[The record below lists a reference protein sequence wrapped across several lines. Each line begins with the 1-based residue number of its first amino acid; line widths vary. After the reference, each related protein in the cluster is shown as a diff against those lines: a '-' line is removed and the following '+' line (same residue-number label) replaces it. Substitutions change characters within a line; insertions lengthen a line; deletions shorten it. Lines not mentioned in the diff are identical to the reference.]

1 MGYQDFMYVAI
12 SIAVLLLGIFG
23 SIALFYLII
32 ILRDTSKVTEQVR
45 ETADK
50 LNEYLLSPLRI
61 VSALVE
67 KFRPYFDS
75 FVEKR
80 EEMVVKKKKGKK

>member
-1 MGYQDFMYVAI
+1 MYVAI

>member
-1 MGYQDFMYVAI
+1 MSYQDFMYIAI

-61 VSALVE
+61 VGTLVE

-80 EEMVVKKKKGKK
+80 EEMAAKKGKGKK